1 MQPSSKGTLA
11 VSHESQGL
19 SRREFLAGS
28 AAALCATSGA
38 SLASQQGG
46 ALIHRRIPSSGE
58 SIPVIGL
65 GTSGPFEVGI
75 DAKEREPLA
84 AVLESFFEAGATM
97 IDTSPM
103 YSSAETVLGDLLTAD
118 MQAKAF
124 IATKVWTRG
133 EREGLVQMTRSME
146 LLRRK
151 KVELMQVHNLLDFE
165 VHLKTL
171 RRWKEEGRIRYIG
184 ITHYTVDAYPKLMDI
199 IEREPIDFVQLNYS
213 ATTTAAEQ
221 RLLPFC
227 ADKGVA
233 VIVNRAFD
241 DGKIFARLKDRPLP
255 AWAGD
260 IDCRSWAQLL
270 LKFVISHPA
279 VSCVIPATGK
289 LRNLEDNLG
298 AARGRLPDLRQ
309 RQMIVEAVA

>member
-1 MQPSSKGTLA
+1 M
-11 VSHESQGL
+11 SHESQGL

-199 IEREPIDFVQLNYS
+199 IEREPIDFVQFNYS

-221 RLLPFC
+221 RLLPLC

>member
-1 MQPSSKGTLA
+1 
-11 VSHESQGL
+11 
-19 SRREFLAGS
+19 
-28 AAALCATSGA
+28 
-38 SLASQQGG
+38 LASQQGG

-184 ITHYTVDAYPKLMDI
+184 MTHYTVDAYPKLMDI
-199 IEREPIDFVQLNYS
+199 IEREPIDFVQFNYS

-221 RLLPFC
+221 RLLPLC

-298 AARGRLPDLRQ
+298 AARGRLPDSRQ

>member
-1 MQPSSKGTLA
+1 
-11 VSHESQGL
+11 
-19 SRREFLAGS
+19 
-28 AAALCATSGA
+28 
-38 SLASQQGG
+38 LASQQGG

-184 ITHYTVDAYPKLMDI
+184 MTHYTADAYPKLMDI
-199 IEREPIDFVQLNYS
+199 IEREPIDFVQFNYS

-221 RLLPFC
+221 RLLPLC

-298 AARGRLPDLRQ
+298 AARGRLPDSRQ

>member
-1 MQPSSKGTLA
+1 MTNLFSG
-11 VSHESQGL
+11 V
-19 SRREFLAGS
+19 SRREFLVGSVAAVGMTSGVSFASPQGS
-28 AAALCATSGA
+28 A
-38 SLASQQGG
+38 
-46 ALIHRRIPSSGE
+46 LIQRRIPSSGE
-58 SIPVIGL
+58 LMPVIGL

-75 DAKEREPLA
+75 DPKERDPLSS
-84 AVLESFFEAGATM
+84 VLTAFFAAGATM

-103 YSSAETVLGDLLTAD
+103 YSSAETVLGDLLTTD

-133 EREGLVQMTRSME
+133 EREGLAQMTRSME

-151 KVELMQVHNLLDFE
+151 KVELMQVHNLLDFD

-199 IEREPIDFVQLNYS
+199 ITREPIDFVQFNYS

-221 RLLPFC
+221 RLLPLC
-227 ADKGVA
+227 AEKGVG

-255 AWAGD
+255 SWASE
-260 IDCRSWAQLL
+260 IDCSSWAQLL

-279 VSCVIPATGK
+279 VTCVIPATGK
-289 LRNLEDNLG
+289 PRNLEDNLG
-298 AARGRLPDLRQ
+298 AARGRLPDSRQ
-309 RQMIVEAVA
+309 RQMIVEAIA

>member
-1 MQPSSKGTLA
+1 MQS
-11 VSHESQGL
+11 
-19 SRREFLAGS
+19 
-28 AAALCATSGA
+28 
-38 SLASQQGG
+38 
-46 ALIHRRIPSSGE
+46 
-58 SIPVIGL
+58 
-65 GTSGPFEVGI
+65 
-75 DAKEREPLA
+75 
-84 AVLESFFEAGATM
+84 
-97 IDTSPM
+97 
-103 YSSAETVLGDLLTAD
+103 
-118 MQAKAF
+118 KAF

-133 EREGLVQMTRSME
+133 EREGLMQMTRSME

-151 KVELMQVHNLLDFE
+151 KIELMQVHNLLDFD

-199 IEREPIDFVQLNYS
+199 IEREPIDFVQFNYS
-213 ATTTAAEQ
+213 ATTTSAED
-221 RLLPFC
+221 RLLPLC

-255 AWAGD
+255 RWAAD

-279 VSCVIPATGK
+279 VTCVIPATGK

-298 AARGRLPDLRQ
+298 AARGRLPDMRQ
-309 RQMIVEAVA
+309 RQSIVEAVA

>member
-1 MQPSSKGTLA
+1 M
-11 VSHESQGL
+11 SHESQGL

-133 EREGLVQMTRSME
+133 KREGLVQMTRSME

-199 IEREPIDFVQLNYS
+199 IEREPIDFVQFNYS

-221 RLLPFC
+221 RLLPLC

>member
-1 MQPSSKGTLA
+1 MTNLFSG
-11 VSHESQGL
+11 V
-19 SRREFLAGS
+19 SRREFLVGSVAAVGMTSGVSFASPQGS
-28 AAALCATSGA
+28 A
-38 SLASQQGG
+38 
-46 ALIHRRIPSSGE
+46 LIQRRIPSSGE
-58 SIPVIGL
+58 LMPVIGL

-75 DAKEREPLA
+75 DPKERDTLSS
-84 AVLESFFEAGATM
+84 VLTAFFAAGATM

-103 YSSAETVLGDLLTAD
+103 YSSAETVLGDLLTTD

-133 EREGLVQMTRSME
+133 EREGLAQMTRSME

-151 KVELMQVHNLLDFE
+151 KVELMQVHNLLDFD

-199 IEREPIDFVQLNYS
+199 ITREPIDFVQFNYS

-221 RLLPFC
+221 RLLPLC
-227 ADKGVA
+227 AEKGVG

-255 AWAGD
+255 SWASE
-260 IDCRSWAQLL
+260 IDCSSWAQLL

-279 VSCVIPATGK
+279 VTCVIPATGK
-289 LRNLEDNLG
+289 PRNLEDNLG
-298 AARGRLPDLRQ
+298 AARGRLPDSRQ
-309 RQMIVEAVA
+309 RQMIVEAIA

>member
-1 MQPSSKGTLA
+1 MTHLFPG
-11 VSHESQGL
+11 V
-19 SRREFLAGS
+19 SRREFLVGS
-28 AAALCATSGA
+28 VAAVGMASGV
-38 SLASQQGG
+38 SFASQQGS
-46 ALIHRRIPSSGE
+46 ALIQRRIPSSGE

-75 DAKEREPLA
+75 DTKERDPLS
-84 AVLESFFEAGATM
+84 AVLTGFFAAGATM

-103 YSSAETVLGDLLTAD
+103 YSSAEAVLGDLLTPD
-118 MQAKAF
+118 MQSKAF
-124 IATKVWTRG
+124 IASKVWTRG
-133 EREGLVQMTRSME
+133 EREGLAQMTRSME

-151 KVELMQVHNLLDFE
+151 KVELMQVHNLLDFD

-199 IEREPIDFVQLNYS
+199 ITREPIDFVQFNYS
-213 ATTTAAEQ
+213 ATTTVAEQ
-221 RLLPFC
+221 RLLPLC
-227 ADKGVA
+227 AERGVG

-241 DGKIFARLKDRPLP
+241 DGKIFARLKERPLP
-255 AWAGD
+255 SWASE
-260 IDCRSWAQLL
+260 IDCSSWAQLL

-279 VSCVIPATGK
+279 VTCVIPATGK

-298 AARGRLPDLRQ
+298 AARGRLPDSRQ